1 MVNLL
6 WLVPALPLLS
16 YLVLSIGARKL
27 SRTAAAWIG
36 VGSVGISACLALLI
50 AFSFVA
56 SPPPDH
62 RFVQTLWIWMN
73 TGGFSPAIAFQ
84 LDELSL
90 LMMVV
95 VTFVGFFI
103 HLYSVEFM
111 ADDEGYS
118 RFFAYMNLFVGSM
131 LILVLADNLLLLY
144 FGWEGVGLCSYL
156 LIGFW
161 YKDPANVRAGRKAF
175 IVTRVGDTALALGL
189 FL

>member
-16 YLVLSIGARKL
+16 YLVLSMGGRKL
-27 SRTAAAWIG
+27 PRTAAAWIG

-50 AFSFVA
+50 AFRFVA

-62 RFVQTLWIWMN
+62 QFVQTLWIWMN

-95 VTFVGFFI
+95 VTFVGALI
-103 HLYSVEFM
+103 HLYSTGYM
-111 ADDEGYS
+111 ADDDGDG
-118 RFFAYMNLFVGSM
+118 RF
-131 LILVLADNLLLLY
+131 
-144 FGWEGVGLCSYL
+144 
-156 LIGFW
+156 
-161 YKDPANVRAGRKAF
+161 
-175 IVTRVGDTALALGL
+175 
-189 FL
+189 